1 MCARRHKEHAAAA
14 RRNRLAG
21 RSYRTDDDINLLEGV
36 ARGVERRR
44 HSFRGGRNSSE
55 RTTQYNGGMEGDDD
69 DDDDVGLNG
78 KDAVQP
84 AYDSIKETG
93 DRTVRSAANGN

>member
-1 MCARRHKEHAAAA
+1 
-14 RRNRLAG
+14 
-21 RSYRTDDDINLLEGV
+21 
-36 ARGVERRR
+36 
-44 HSFRGGRNSSE
+44 
-55 RTTQYNGGMEGDDD
+55 MEGDDDDD

-84 AYDSIKETG
+84 AYDSIKEAG

>member
-1 MCARRHKEHAAAA
+1 MCARRHKEHAAA

-55 RTTQYNGGMEGDDD
+55 RTNQYNGGMEG
-69 DDDDVGLNG
+69 DDDVGLNG

-84 AYDSIKETG
+84 AYDSIKEAG

>member
-1 MCARRHKEHAAAA
+1 MCARRHKEHAAS

-55 RTTQYNGGMEGDDD
+55 RTNQYNGGMEG